1 MWVTDYHIVALL
13 KAHNVLVYLCHV
25 VSVIHRGRG
34 HLHITWNINEE
45 SITYKKKVII
55 NGGSIHFNNLDVP

>member
-1 MWVTDYHIVALL
+1 M
-13 KAHNVLVYLCHV
+13 LVYLCHV
-25 VSVIHRGRG
+25 VSAIHRGRG

-45 SITYKKKVII
+45 SITYKKKKVII